1 MKPKTSTFFR
11 IFAKKKN
18 NYGIIFNFFEREKR
32 GTQ

>member
-11 IFAKKKN
+11 IFAKKN